1 MKEFD
6 DDYRFLVEST
16 APPPSHCPKCGIIPN
31 LYKHGKK
38 EQLFFDL
45 PMHAKRVGLIIKRQR
60 YKCRECNET
69 FFENLPDMDVSRSV
83 TNRLIN
89 CIQETSLD
97 KTFTSVAE
105 EID

>member
-1 MKEFD
+1 MDMKEFD

-16 APPPSHCPKCGIIPN
+16 TPPPSHCPKCGTIPN

-69 FFENLPDMDVSRSV
+69 FFENLPDMDVTRPV
-83 TNRLIN
+83 TNRLMNWI
-89 CIQETSLD
+89 
-97 KTFTSVAE
+97 
-105 EID
+105 

>member
-1 MKEFD
+1 MILMDMLNLPYLKVKDMKELE

-16 APPPSHCPKCGIIPN
+16 APPPSHCPKFGTVTN

-45 PMHAKRVGLIIKRQR
+45 PMHAKRVGIYVNRQR

-69 FFENLPDMDVSRSV
+69 FFENLPDMDVNRSV
-83 TNRLIN
+83 
-89 CIQETSLD
+89 
-97 KTFTSVAE
+97 
-105 EID
+105 